1 MTGSAALQC
10 DSDSGQCPCHS
21 ADIVGRRCD
30 RCVENKYDVAAR
42 CLGHYHTSPYCL
54 VDVHKDDLYTVRGR
68 VPVWAER
75 AQGANFER
83 FIHVI
88 ESLY

>member
-1 MTGSAALQC
+1 MTQTAVSARVTVPTSSVDA
-10 DSDSGQCPCHS
+10 
-21 ADIVGRRCD
+21 VT
-30 RCVENKYDVAAR
+30 DVLR
-42 CLGHYHTSPYCL
+42 TSTTSPHAVSVIITRLLYIYTYCL